1 MPSKAGGLSLVH
13 LGWKSE
19 LLRLASVLSTLDSA
33 DNSCFFMCKYFIGGR
48 LSTLHDRWCKL
59 RDLSAPCAATPT
71 LFYLSC
77 LAILDKIIRR
87 CDEFSSKKIYRAL
100 MSAVSPPVLL
110 CQWSMFVGS
119 TYSLQRHWSL
129 VWDGFTKNF
138 KSDLLSLITLRGVK
152 VCDSL
157 RRWC

>member
-1 MPSKAGGLSLVH
+1 
-13 LGWKSE
+13 
-19 LLRLASVLSTLDSA
+19 
-33 DNSCFFMCKYFIGGR
+33 MCKYFIGGR